1 MSGLRHSPE
10 QELTVPLLSLPFPC
24 VYFQFLQLYKRIFS
38 LPLFLQPLPFVF
50 LDQCCDF
57 LAGKH
62 QPYTCYFQSVK
73 QYYCP
78 FFPKITLQS
87 ANNLVVVIHNSLGLS
102 VKFSQ
107 PDVIVHRDLVNFH
120 DFEGSIQRAFLM
132 KSVRSFEPDSASS
145 FSNQLFSQHSA
156 VNYTLVS
163 RALLNFLSVL
173 VTFVFSICL
182 ILDLYFFSSGIAT
195 LEQMSPLFREVR
207 RFPSDK
213 IVFV

>member
-1 MSGLRHSPE
+1 M
-10 QELTVPLLSLPFPC
+10 
-24 VYFQFLQLYKRIFS
+24 
-38 LPLFLQPLPFVF
+38 PLFLQPLPFVF

-120 DFEGSIQRAFLM
+120 DFEGSIQRVFLM

-156 VNYTLVS
+156 VNCTLV
-163 RALLNFLSVL
+163 RRGTLEFLVRSCH
-173 VTFVFSICL
+173 ICL
-182 ILDLYFFSSGIAT
+182 LYLSDFGFILL
-195 LEQMSPLFREVR
+195 LFWNCDFGANVSALPGSAEV
-207 RFPSDK
+207 S
-213 IVFV
+213 V